1 MGKNSVISLY
11 DYDEYGKLVK
21 ADNGKYGLVHANCAI
36 QGTNWTYMP
45 YRNNPGAFA
54 RMMLNQSIYY
64 NSASL
69 RSILWWN

>member
-36 QGTNWTYMP
+36 QGTIGQTCLT
-45 YRNNPGAFA
+45 AIT
-54 RMMLNQSIYY
+54 LE
-64 NSASL
+64 L
-69 RSILWWN
+69 LHE